1 MDDSGLGRVG
11 FDMDARPHACDPIM
25 EPELFEGVPAR
36 RMLAFL
42 IDITIIAIPVILAA
56 IFIFLFGLVTFGLGW
71 ALFWLIS
78 PAAVVLGV
86 MYYGMT
92 MGGPASATIGMRAVD
107 LEIRTWYGAPCYF
120 LLGAVHSI
128 TFWVLISALT
138 PLVLLVAFFNER
150 RRLLHDILL
159 GTVVIN
165 NEQRAATLR
174 RHGWRGAA
182 NGL

>member
-1 MDDSGLGRVG
+1 MDDSGFRRVG
-11 FDMDARPHACDPIM
+11 FDMDARPDAYDPIM

-36 RMLAFL
+36 RVLAFL

-56 IFIFLFGLVTFGLGW
+56 MFIFLFGLVTFGLGW

-78 PAAVVLGV
+78 PAAVVWGV
-86 MYYGMT
+86 LYYGMT

-107 LEIRTWYGAPCYF
+107 LEIRTWHGAPCYS

-128 TFWVLISALT
+128 AFWVLISALT

-174 RHGWRGAA
+174 AVNR
-182 NGL
+182 L

>member
-78 PAAVVLGV
+78 PAAVVF
-86 MYYGMT
+86 
-92 MGGPASATIGMRAVD
+92 GG
-107 LEIRTWYGAPCYF
+107 
-120 LLGAVHSI
+120 
-128 TFWVLISALT
+128 
-138 PLVLLVAFFNER
+138 
-150 RRLLHDILL
+150 
-159 GTVVIN
+159 
-165 NEQRAATLR
+165 
-174 RHGWRGAA
+174 
-182 NGL
+182 

>member
-1 MDDSGLGRVG
+1 MDDSGLRHAG
-11 FDMDARPHACDPIM
+11 FDMEARPHAHDPIL
-25 EPELFEGVPAR
+25 EPEIFEGVLAR
-36 RMLAFL
+36 RILAFL
-42 IDITIIAIPVILAA
+42 IDITIIAIPVVVAA
-56 IFIFLFGLVTFGLGW
+56 IFIFVFGLVTFGLGW
-71 ALFWLIS
+71 ALFWLLG
-78 PAAVVLGV
+78 PAALVWGVL
-86 MYYGMT
+86 YYGLT

-120 LLGAVHSI
+120 LLGAVHAI

-174 RHGWRGAA
+174 RYGWRGAA

>member
-1 MDDSGLGRVG
+1 
-11 FDMDARPHACDPIM
+11 
-25 EPELFEGVPAR
+25 
-36 RMLAFL
+36 
-42 IDITIIAIPVILAA
+42 
-56 IFIFLFGLVTFGLGW
+56 
-71 ALFWLIS
+71 
-78 PAAVVLGV
+78 

-174 RHGWRGAA
+174 RHGWRGTA